1 MKMRYKIL
9 LFMPTRKLIHSF
21 LMSLSLWHTESI
33 KFPNINELG
42 DDIDELGER
51 LLGTEESMNTV

>member
-1 MKMRYKIL
+1 M